1 MFMFQSLKLIP
12 SKVWRIDGELIGIL
26 AFGLAG
32 AIWVLLPF
40 LEGRQEK
47 RGGTLVREAGVFAL
61 CYIVAMTI
69 YGYMAK

>member
-12 SKVWRIDGELIGIL
+12 SKIMHIDGELLGIG

-32 AIWVLLPF
+32 LIWILLPF

-47 RGGTLVREAGVFAL
+47 RGGMLVRGAGVFAL
-61 CYIVAMTI
+61 CYIVALTI
-69 YGYMAK
+69 YGYLAK